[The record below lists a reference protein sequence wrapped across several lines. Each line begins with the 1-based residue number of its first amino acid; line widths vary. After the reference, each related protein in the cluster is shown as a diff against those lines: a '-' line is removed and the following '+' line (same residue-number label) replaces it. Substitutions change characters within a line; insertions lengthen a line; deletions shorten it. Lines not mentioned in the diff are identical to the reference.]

1 MSILFN
7 NTYKAFSKRGNF
19 SGEFYARSM
28 GVDEARTYHE
38 SFDYGYEVNDIN
50 ETGLFRLIILG
61 NQYYT
66 AIRIYC
72 DEDIMNLGA
81 FTIYGVNGSER
92 YVGDGRGLEFFDYGE
107 GYSFYLIYAGN
118 PSQGV
123 PSLVNDVDL
132 IANTN
137 NTINISYEYGLDY
150 TLLGTS
156 ITIDRIENNTVYYS
170 FKYEGTI
177 PIRTVDIRLQYKYVN
192 TTYNPWG
199 GSTSTTEW
207 RDLEDIAILSSNNTT
222 SYTYQ
227 SNYNFNFDPSVT
239 YTILAIVSYSNG
251 NQDDMRSSEFQAG

>member
-7 NTYKAFSKRGNF
+7 NIYKAFSKRGNF

-28 GVDEARTYHE
+28 SIAEARVYHE
-38 SFDYGYEVNDIN
+38 SFNYGYEVNDIN

-72 DEDIMNLGA
+72 DKDIMNLGA
-81 FTIYGVNGSER
+81 FTIYGINGSER
-92 YVGDGRGLEFFDYGE
+92 YVGDGRELEFFDYGE
-107 GYSFYLIYAGN
+107 GYSFYLIYAGD

-123 PSLVNDVDL
+123 PSLVSDVDI

-170 FKYEGTI
+170 FKYEDVT
-177 PIRTVDIRLQYKYVN
+177 PINEVDIRLQYKYVN

-207 RDLEDIAILSSNNTT
+207 RNLDDIEILRSINTT

-227 SNYNFNFDPSVT
+227 SDYSYNFDPNRT
-239 YTILAIVSYSNG
+239 YAIAAAILYSNG
-251 NQDDMRSSEFQAG
+251 NQDEIRSAEFQTG